1 MTDQV
6 KRDIDAIK
14 RQEELLV
21 FESFDQNTAWQL
33 GSLLRERAANHN
45 WPIIVD
51 IRAGETPLFYA
62 ALPGTTPANSD
73 WARRK
78 RNLVNKLEMSSYSIG
93 LHIAIGQNILEF
105 MALDP
110 RDHAPAGG
118 CVPIRVKGAGMVAT
132 CTVSGLPQRDDHKV
146 VVEAIADLLGVSL
159 GDAAL

>member
-1 MTDQV
+1 MTDQA
-6 KRDIDAIK
+6 KRDIESIR

-21 FESFDQNTAWQL
+21 FETFDQNTAWQL
-33 GSLLRERAANHN
+33 GSLLRERAVNQN
-45 WPIIVD
+45 WPIVID

-78 RNLVNKLEMSSYSIG
+78 RNLVNKLEISSYAIN
-93 LHIAIGQNILEF
+93 LHSETDFDAIKA

-110 RDHAPAGG
+110 RDHAAAGG

-146 VVEAIADLLGVSL
+146 VVEAIADLLGVSI